1 MTKLYILYRLR
12 LAKEGLTVTSVNML
26 EAKTSLSKLV
36 KALETHEEDVVYIAR
51 DGKPLVM
58 MTLIPMRESSNRFG
72 IAEGVFR
79 VPDEFKDWDHEI
91 EEMFEDRI

>member
-1 MTKLYILYRLR
+1 MDDNRLKSANR
-12 LAKEGLTVTSVNML
+12 MLT
-26 EAKTSLSKLV
+26 
-36 KALETHEEDVVYIAR
+36 ALETHEEDVVYIAR

-58 MTLIPMRESSNRFG
+58 MTLIPMRESSSRFG

-79 VPDEFKDWDHEI
+79 VPDEFKDWDQEI

>member
-1 MTKLYILYRLR
+1 MTKLYNLYRLR
-12 LAKEGLTVTSVNML
+12 LAKEGLAVTSVNML
-26 EAKTSLSKLV
+26 EAKTNLSKLV

-58 MTLIPMRESSNRFG
+58 MTLIPMRESSRFG